1 MKTLHI
7 ISASLLLCTAAFA
20 VEEAPTGIHGTI
32 TKIDRKTKTIVIKTG
47 EGTEHSLK
55 FVGKTVVHGSE
66 DVAKGTEVG
75 AKDTWHGLKEGS
87 EVVAQYTEKGA
98 VKTAVEVDHVAKD
111 GVKVTEGTV
120 SAIDR
125 GAKTMAVKT
134 ADGTEETFKLTDRAT
149 VAGAKD
155 IGTGTK
161 KAAKVTVYY
170 TEESGKKIA
179 HFFESH

>member
-1 MKTLHI
+1 MKTLRVVC
-7 ISASLLLCTAAFA
+7 ASLLLTTAAFA
-20 VEEAPTGIHGTI
+20 IEEAPTGIHGTI
-32 TKIDRKTKTIVIKTG
+32 TKIDRKAKTIVVKTG
-47 EGTEHSLK
+47 EGTEHVLVV
-55 FVGKTVVHGSE
+55 VGKTAVH
-66 DVAKGTEVG
+66 GTEVG

-87 EVVAQYTEKGA
+87 EVVAQYTAKGA

-125 GAKTMAVKT
+125 GAKTMAIKT
-134 ADGTEETFKLTDRAT
+134 ADGTEETFRLTDRA
-149 VAGAKD
+149 VVSGAKD

-170 TEESGKKIA
+170 TEDAGKKVA
-179 HFFESH
+179 HFFEGH

>member
-1 MKTLHI
+1 MKTLQVI
-7 ISASLLLCTAAFA
+7 CASLLLSTAAFA
-20 VEEAPTGIHGTI
+20 VEEPPTGIHGTI
-32 TKIDRKTKTIVIKTG
+32 TKIDRKAKTIVVKTG
-47 EGTEHSLK
+47 EGTEHVLVVAS
-55 FVGKTVVHGSE
+55 KTTVH
-66 DVAKGTEVG
+66 GTEVG
-75 AKDTWHGLKEGS
+75 AKDTWRGLKEGS
-87 EVVAQYTEKGA
+87 EVVAQYTAKGA

-125 GAKTMAVKT
+125 GAKTMAIKT
-134 ADGTEETFKLTDRAT
+134 ADGTEETFRLTDRAA

-155 IGTGTK
+155 IGSGTK

-170 TEESGKKIA
+170 TEDAGKKVA